1 MMFDWTISV
10 GNILTI
16 VSLVSTVLYMFF
28 TMRTDIKVMRHDI
41 SSLEK
46 GQTILNEAFVQL
58 GKILT
63 QVAVQDN
70 RLFMLEKNMDEI
82 KHGQG
87 FVTSK

>member
-1 MMFDWTISV
+1 MFDWTISV